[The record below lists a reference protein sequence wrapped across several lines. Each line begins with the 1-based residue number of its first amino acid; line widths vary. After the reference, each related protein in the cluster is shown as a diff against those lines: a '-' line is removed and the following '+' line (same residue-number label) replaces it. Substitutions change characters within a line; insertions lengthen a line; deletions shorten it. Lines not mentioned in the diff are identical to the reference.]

1 MARNR
6 SRKNYTQRSGFKRK
20 SKGGLQR
27 PPRRSGAS
35 LDPVMGPR
43 SAAPAPSPTPPV
55 APPTQPSAQAQPQS
69 VNLLEALG
77 LQRRE
82 MGFETS
88 SIEEYVT
95 GGRNRRGVR
104 DVLQDFIDANAEKFN
119 AEDPAAMAAFELM
132 ESAAKL
138 SDESLNASQEEAV
151 RIYAKLKFIRDLAN
165 KTQGEQSEVAEQ
177 LKTIIEPIEKQMK
190 ERASFRGFLKEK
202 IQDFRKTLPERL
214 VSKIPIVGGL
224 LGDFFKQKRVNQ
236 EELEAFSTSI
246 QRDVAR
252 RGRLTG
258 NLSLPGTG
266 RRQRGG
272 VGPVGG
278 TRASDIPGLGSTTS
292 GLEERENVL
301 ETRRAEAF
309 PTATLKSIYKEV
321 VIIRKSVQKIAKA
334 KGVGDGEGGLMD
346 TIQNRLFGRKS
357 RFGRLVRRGKI
368 GLKRLMRGVK
378 ARGGRLLN
386 RFFGRNTKAGRLL
399 RRGRIGGKMLMRS
412 AGRGIGRVAS
422 GVGRGISRA
431 ASAVGRGLGSVA
443 STAGRGISGVAS
455 TVGRGIGSVA
465 SSAGG
470 WLSRAW
476 GSVSGAV
483 SNLNPA
489 KALGSAIKSGAGKV
503 AKGIISIPGIGALL
517 SAAMGAFDIASI
529 KKDPDLSPEEKKEQ
543 IGKRLVGTLGEV
555 LGSIGGGI
563 LGSLIPGIGQT
574 GIGTLLGSM
583 GGAWVGGKIAEL
595 LADAIGGKGIYDM
608 VASIPG
614 IGSLIE
620 VGGAEDQKEKTA
632 AEQQVNKTTTGA
644 EGQLVE
650 TQATGTIS
658 APATPNTTVGRMA
671 NQLSA
676 EQAALSE
683 AQAAAAAVGTATAA
697 PVSNNS
703 VVQTKINN
711 TTNNFNDDLRIR
723 NNEPTLKTMQ
733 MASHTF

>member
-1 MARNR
+1 
-6 SRKNYTQRSGFKRK
+6 
-20 SKGGLQR
+20 
-27 PPRRSGAS
+27 
-35 LDPVMGPR
+35 MGPQSATPAPPPTP
-43 SAAPAPSPTPPV
+43 SAAPPS
-55 APPTQPSAQAQPQS
+55 QPAAQPQPQS

-95 GGRNRRGVR
+95 GGRNRKGVR

-214 VSKIPIVGGL
+214 VSKIPVVGGL
-224 LGDFFKQKRVNQ
+224 LGDFFKQKRLNQ
-236 EELEAFSTSI
+236 EELEAFSTTI

-278 TRASDIPGLGSTTS
+278 TRASDIPGLGATTS
-292 GLEERENVL
+292 GLEERENVF

-321 VIIRKSVQKIAKA
+321 VTIRKNVEKIAKS
-334 KGVGDGEGGLMD
+334 KGAGGEGGLMD
-346 TIQNRLFGRKS
+346 TIQDRLFGRKS
-357 RFGRLVRRGKI
+357 RFGRLLRRGKI
-368 GLKRLMRGVK
+368 GARRLMRGIK
-378 ARGGRLLN
+378 RGAGRLFG

-412 AGRGIGRVAS
+412 AGRGIGRMAS
-422 GVGRGISRA
+422 GVGSGISRA

-443 STAGRGISGVAS
+443 STAGRGISGAAS

-489 KALGSAIKSGAGKV
+489 KALGGAIKSGAGKV

-555 LGSIGGGI
+555 LGSIGGGV

-574 GIGTLLGSM
+574 GIGTILGSM

-683 AQAAAAAVGTATAA
+683 AQAAATGTATAT

-733 MASHTF
+733 MASLTW